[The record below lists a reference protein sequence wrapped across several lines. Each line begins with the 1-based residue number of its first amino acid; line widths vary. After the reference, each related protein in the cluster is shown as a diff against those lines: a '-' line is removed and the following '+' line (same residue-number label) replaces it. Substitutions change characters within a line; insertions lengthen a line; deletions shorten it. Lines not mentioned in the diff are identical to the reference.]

1 MPHATIAAG
10 GQIHLVPRCN
20 LTASPSTWHVTCT
33 WNFGDLQSLCGQ
45 HKCAWPSAEPFFS
58 SCWPSILQVEEGFVL
73 GPMNESLWNLGW
85 VECSWVQILITSCGI
100 IIKKMVFVNSYWYN
114 APKTFLGNKSVACI
128 LIRWLT
134 EERGL
139 SNFKMKTGH
148 KKDQA
153 MIRKLALSVLL
164 LYLPW
169 KKRGAGDWVW
179 SPIANDLISYAY
191 VLKPP

>member
-1 MPHATIAAG
+1 MY
-10 GQIHLVPRCN
+10 LKFWW
-20 LTASPSTWHVTCT
+20 LTV
-33 WNFGDLQSLCGQ
+33 
-45 HKCAWPSAEPFFS
+45 
-58 SCWPSILQVEEGFVL
+58 
-73 GPMNESLWNLGW
+73 SLWAAQVCLTLSWALFQFLLTQHPASWRRVCPRPNEWITLESWLGW
-85 VECSWVQILITSCGI
+85 MLMSSNSNNFLWYNN
-100 IIKKMVFVNSYWYN
+100 KKMVFVNSYWYN